1 MELTTTEVVSLR
13 RPLKERVRRNMQR
26 VWASAY
32 MRYGLVILVTLGLLA
47 LFADVLSTHE
57 ATRLNPAERLQS
69 PSGSH
74 FFGTDNLGRDVYSQT
89 LAGARL
95 SLFIGATVVAISI
108 PVGAAIGMVSG
119 YNRRADAVIMRVVD
133 GLSAFPS
140 LVFALALMAALG
152 ASVVNVII
160 ALTVTYLPRTA
171 RIARG
176 STLAVRELMY
186 IDAERAMGS
195 SAFRI
200 MRYHILPNIM
210 APILVLAS
218 FTFATAILVEAGL
231 SFLGSRR
238 GRGRTELGQDDLG
251 RAGVHQQQGLPD
263 GVPRRGHCRHGAR
276 AEPAWRRPAGRAG
289 PAPAGTVQ
297 GRRGLAR
304 P

>member
-32 MRYGLVILVTLGLLA
+32 MRYGLAILITLGLLA

-119 YNRRADAVIMRVVD
+119 YNRRADAVIMRIVD

-140 LVFALALMAALG
+140 LVFALA
-152 ASVVNVII
+152 
-160 ALTVTYLPRTA
+160 
-171 RIARG
+171 
-176 STLAVRELMY
+176 
-186 IDAERAMGS
+186 
-195 SAFRI
+195 
-200 MRYHILPNIM
+200 
-210 APILVLAS
+210 
-218 FTFATAILVEAGL
+218 
-231 SFLGSRR
+231 
-238 GRGRTELGQDDLG
+238 
-251 RAGVHQQQGLPD
+251 
-263 GVPRRGHCRHGAR
+263 
-276 AEPAWRRPAGRAG
+276 
-289 PAPAGTVQ
+289 
-297 GRRGLAR
+297 
-304 P
+304 

>member
-1 MELTTTEVVSLR
+1 
-13 RPLKERVRRNMQR
+13 
-26 VWASAY
+26 
-32 MRYGLVILVTLGLLA
+32 MRYGLAILVTLSIIA
-47 LFADVLSTHE
+47 LFADVLATHE
-57 ATRLNPAERLQS
+57 ATRLYPADRLLA
-69 PSGSH
+69 PSGEH

-95 SLFIGATVVAISI
+95 SLLIGATVVGISI
-108 PVGAAIGMVSG
+108 PIGTAIGMVSG

-152 ASVVNVII
+152 ASVINVII

-176 STLAVRELMY
+176 STLAVRGLMY
-186 IDAERAMGS
+186 IDAELAIGS
-195 SAFRI
+195 SQLRV

-231 SFLGSRR
+231 SFLGAGVGADVPSWGRMISDARQYINNKGYLMVFPGVAIAITVLGLNLLGDGLRDVLDPRLR
-238 GRGRTELGQDDLG
+238 GQF
-251 RAGVHQQQGLPD
+251 RAGVD
-263 GVPRRGHCRHGAR
+263 
-276 AEPAWRRPAGRAG
+276 
-289 PAPAGTVQ
+289 
-297 GRRGLAR
+297 
-304 P
+304 

>member
-1 MELTTTEVVSLR
+1 MELTTTEAVSLR
-13 RPLKERVRRNMQR
+13 RPLKERFRRNMQR

-32 MRYGLVILVTLGLLA
+32 MRYGLAILVTLSLLA
-47 LFADVLSTHE
+47 IFADVLSTHE

-69 PSGSH
+69 PSSSH

-95 SLFIGATVVAISI
+95 SLFIGATVVVISI
-108 PVGAAIGMVSG
+108 PVGTAIGMFSG
-119 YNRRADAVIMRVVD
+119 YNRKADAVIMRVVD

-195 SAFRI
+195 STLRV
-200 MRYHILPNIM
+200 MWYHILPNIM

-231 SFLGSRR
+231 SFLGAGVGADVPSWGRMISDARQYINNKGYLMIFPGVAIAVTVLGLNLLGDGLRDVLDPRLR
-238 GRGRTELGQDDLG
+238 GQF
-251 RAGVHQQQGLPD
+251 RAGVD
-263 GVPRRGHCRHGAR
+263 
-276 AEPAWRRPAGRAG
+276 
-289 PAPAGTVQ
+289 
-297 GRRGLAR
+297 
-304 P
+304 

>member
-13 RPLKERVRRNMQR
+13 RPIKERVRRNFQR
-26 VWASAY
+26 IWASAY
-32 MRYGLVILVTLGLLA
+32 MRYGLAILVTLGIVA
-47 LFADVLSTHE
+47 LFADVIATHE
-57 ATRLNPAERLQS
+57 ATRLYPADRLQA
-69 PSGSH
+69 PSREH
-74 FFGTDNLGRDVYSQT
+74 FFGTDNLGRDVFSQT

-95 SLFIGATVVAISI
+95 SLLIGATVVAISI
-108 PVGAAIGMVSG
+108 PIGTAIGMVSG

-176 STLAVRELMY
+176 STLAVRGLMY
-186 IDAERAMGS
+186 IDAERAIGS
-195 SAFRI
+195 STLRV

-231 SFLGSRR
+231 SFLG
-238 GRGRTELGQDDLG
+238 
-251 RAGVHQQQGLPD
+251 AGVGADVPSWGRMISDARQYINNKGYLMVFPGVAIAVTVLGLNLLGD
-263 GVPRRGHCRHGAR
+263 GLRDVLDPRLRGQFK
-276 AEPAWRRPAGRAG
+276 AG
-289 PAPAGTVQ
+289 VD
-297 GRRGLAR
+297 
-304 P
+304 

>member
-13 RPLKERVRRNMQR
+13 RPIKERVRRNFQR
-26 VWASAY
+26 IWASAY
-32 MRYGLVILVTLGLLA
+32 MRYGLAILVTLGIVA
-47 LFADVLSTHE
+47 LFADVIATHE
-57 ATRLNPAERLQS
+57 ATRLYPADRLQA
-69 PSGSH
+69 PSREH
-74 FFGTDNLGRDVYSQT
+74 FFGTDNLGRDVFSQT

-95 SLFIGATVVAISI
+95 SLLIGATVVAISI
-108 PVGAAIGMVSG
+108 PIGTAIGMVSG

-176 STLAVRELMY
+176 STLAVRGLMY
-186 IDAERAMGS
+186 IDAERAIGS
-195 SAFRI
+195 SALRV

-231 SFLGSRR
+231 SFLG
-238 GRGRTELGQDDLG
+238 
-251 RAGVHQQQGLPD
+251 AGVGADVPSWGRMISDARQYINNKGYLMVFPGVAIAVTVLGLNLLGD
-263 GVPRRGHCRHGAR
+263 GLRDVLDPRLRGQFK
-276 AEPAWRRPAGRAG
+276 AG
-289 PAPAGTVQ
+289 VD
-297 GRRGLAR
+297 
-304 P
+304 

>member
-32 MRYGLVILVTLGLLA
+32 MRYGLAILITLGLLA

-69 PSGSH
+69 PSASH

-108 PVGAAIGMVSG
+108 PGGAAIGMVSG
-119 YNRRADAVIMRVVD
+119 YNRRADAVIMRIVD

-152 ASVVNVII
+152 ASVINVII

-231 SFLGSRR
+231 SFLG
-238 GRGRTELGQDDLG
+238 
-251 RAGVHQQQGLPD
+251 AGVGADVPSWGRMISDAREYINNKGYLMVFPGVAIAVTVLGLNLLGD
-263 GVPRRGHCRHGAR
+263 GLRDVLDPRLRGQFK
-276 AEPAWRRPAGRAG
+276 AG
-289 PAPAGTVQ
+289 VD
-297 GRRGLAR
+297 
-304 P
+304 